1 MTEKGKGNETASTVP
16 AIDLPNQDHWSE
28 VASMADTGSVALAGG
43 RVPASLNRCRRCGDI
58 FPLLDFYYTQKT
70 GLCIPCWEE
79 NAI

>member
-1 MTEKGKGNETASTVP
+1 
-16 AIDLPNQDHWSE
+16 
-28 VASMADTGSVALAGG
+28 MADTGSVALAGE

-70 GLCIPCWEE
+70 GLCIPCREE